1 MRIPKV
7 AHTAQPWR
15 IHEFTHDFRIEDVW
29 SFRAPDAGPDDFP
42 VMVKALK
49 TAYDTRKAPAAVRFL
64 FAVRWKLGA
73 LFGWDTPRAGLGGR
87 VASLRDR
94 LRLGLA
100 ATANDAAP
108 CADPFSE
115 VYQLDNEA
123 ARELANKTV
132 HTVMHLGWVQTNDGG
147 YELRM
152 AALAKPNGLFG
163 RLYMAAI
170 APFRYLIVYPALTR
184 QWERAWL
191 DHGRP
196 QRHAGDAAR
205 GETASP
211 D

>member
-1 MRIPKV
+1 MRIPKA
-7 AHTAQPWR
+7 AHTEQPWR
-15 IHEFTHDFRIEDVW
+15 IHEFAHDFRIEDVW

-42 VMVKALK
+42 VMLDALK
-49 TAYDTRKAPAAVRFL
+49 KAYDTRREPAAVRFL

-73 LFGWDTPRAGLGGR
+73 LLGWDTPRAGLGGR

-94 LRLGLA
+94 LPHDLA
-100 ATANDAAP
+100 RTAAGAAP
-108 CADPFSE
+108 CTDPFTE

-123 ARELANKTV
+123 ARELANRTV
-132 HTVMHLGWVQTNDGG
+132 HDIMHLGWVPTSDGG

-152 AALAKPNGLFG
+152 AALVKPNGLFG

-196 QRHAGDAAR
+196 QRHI
-205 GETASP
+205 
-211 D
+211 